1 MTALIRSTLS
11 CACLLA
17 LLLSSPVYSND
28 LDALNLEGK
37 PPVENPSEN
46 APTRIF
52 VEGAAGR
59 ISQRYGLSDLDTNR
73 LSLDIKH
80 QSKLAENWRVVF
92 SNRLDHLRPAG
103 SGYPSTLNSVR
114 EAYVGWQ
121 NEEATTLV
129 ELGRVNWRYGTG
141 YGYRPTDIFRDGSLR
156 AVTTADPLAQ
166 RENRLGTV
174 MLRGQ
179 YIGSAGTVSLA
190 YAPKVANQ
198 QSKERFSFDAG
209 ATNNRDR
216 AVLSYSF
223 KSSDRLNGQVLVA
236 YDEIRGSQFGIN
248 GTALVSD
255 ALVAHGE
262 WLRGKDQLL
271 VGNAPGTALQRDTRD
286 RAVLGLT
293 YAGPKKISLT
303 AEYQYNGFA
312 PTQAQWSQLAAF
324 GPTGAANFLLE
335 TQRRQEISS
344 RSAYLFYLTQRGFI
358 QQNLDLTA
366 LLRVNAQ
373 DHSRLGW
380 VELRYRAN
388 KFDLAVQYQ
397 VTGGGPKTEYGIVP
411 YRQTVQL
418 LGAYYF

>member
-1 MTALIRSTLS
+1 MTALKQIAIP
-11 CACLLA
+11 CACVLA
-17 LLLSSPVYSND
+17 LSLSLPARSND
-28 LDALNLEGK
+28 LDALDLEGK
-37 PPVENPSEN
+37 APAEIPAKNS
-46 APTRIF
+46 PTRIF

-59 ISQRYGLSDLDTNR
+59 ISQRYGLSDLDSNR

-80 QSKLAENWRVVF
+80 QSKLGENWRVAF

-121 NEEATTLV
+121 NEEATTLF

-190 YAPKVANQ
+190 YAPKVATQ
-198 QSKERFSFDAG
+198 PSRERFSFDAG
-209 ATNNRDR
+209 STNNRDR

-236 YDEIRGSQFGIN
+236 YDEIRGTQFGIN

-271 VGNAPGTALQRDTRD
+271 VGSAPGSALQRDTRD

-293 YAGPKKISLT
+293 YAGPHKISLT

-312 PTQAQWSQLAAF
+312 PTQAQWSQLTAL
-324 GPTGAANFLLE
+324 GPVGTANFLLE
-335 TQRRQEISS
+335 TQRRQEIAS
-344 RSAYLFYLTQRGFI
+344 RGAYLFYLTQRSFI

-373 DHSRLGW
+373 DHSRLAW
-380 VELRYRAN
+380 VELRYRASQ
-388 KFDLAVQYQ
+388 FDIAVQYQ
-397 VTGGGPKTEYGIVP
+397 VTGGGLKTEYGILP
-411 YRQTVQL
+411 YRQAVQL

>member
-1 MTALIRSTLS
+1 MLS
-11 CACLLA
+11 VILA
-17 LLLSSPVYSND
+17 APAHGND
-28 LDALNLEGK
+28 LDALDLEGK
-37 PPVENPSEN
+37 
-46 APTRIF
+46 APAETPTTRSSTRIF
-52 VEGAAGR
+52 VEGSVGR
-59 ISQRYGLSDLDTNR
+59 IGQRYGLSDLDSSR
-73 LSLDIKH
+73 LSLDFKH
-80 QSKLAENWRVVF
+80 QHKLTDHWRVAF
-92 SNRLDHLRPAG
+92 SNRLDRLRPAG
-103 SGYPSTLNSVR
+103 AGYPSTLNSLR

-121 NEEATTLV
+121 TEEGNTLV

-179 YIGSAGTVSLA
+179 HIGEAGTISLA

-198 QSKERFSFDAG
+198 PSKERFSIDAG

-223 KSSDRLNGQVLVA
+223 KSSDRLNGQVLAV
-236 YDEIRGSQFGIN
+236 YDETRGSQFGIN

-262 WLRGKDQLL
+262 WLRGKDQVL
-271 VGNAPGTALQRDTRD
+271 VGGVPGGAYPRDTRD
-286 RAVLGLT
+286 RAVVGLT
-293 YAGPKKISLT
+293 FAGPKKISLT

-312 PTQAQWSQLAAF
+312 PSKAQWSQVTAM

-335 TQRRQEISS
+335 TQRRQEIAS
-344 RSAYLFYLTQRGFI
+344 RGAYLVYLTQRGFI
-358 QQNLDLTA
+358 QQNFDLTA

-380 VELRYRAN
+380 LELRYRAN
-388 KFDLAVQYQ
+388 KFDLALQYQ
-397 VTGGGPKTEYGIVP
+397 VTGGRGQTEYGILP
-411 YRQTVQL
+411 YRQAVQL